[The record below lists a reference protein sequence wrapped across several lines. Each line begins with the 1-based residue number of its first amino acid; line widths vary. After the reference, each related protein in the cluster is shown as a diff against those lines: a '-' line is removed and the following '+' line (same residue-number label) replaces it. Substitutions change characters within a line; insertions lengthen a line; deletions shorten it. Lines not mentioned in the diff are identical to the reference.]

1 MKTKLLFCIGICLC
15 LNFQIIAQRI
25 TLPNGTT
32 PFFSG
37 INVAWRNY
45 GGDCADTP
53 INVADWTK
61 VLDDVKAAGG
71 NTVRWWLFV
80 NASQV
85 PKFTNGY
92 VSGLGTHTIIN
103 VKAVLDLALERNI
116 MVIPCLLSFDMMQT
130 NQWGVNEA
138 NNKRMLQ
145 TDAGIKACIDNAIV
159 PLATAIGNHPS
170 LLCWEIFNEPEGM
183 TEFGWTPARVAMTD
197 IQKFVNRAA
206 GAIHTAVS
214 GVKVSNGS
222 WNMKVLCNILGHKN
236 YYSDAELR
244 NAGGVQN
251 GTLDFYMVHYYNNDG
266 GDNTHH
272 SPFHH
277 NAAYWGLN
285 KPIIVAEY
293 SAHGFTNP
301 NVSITECYRR
311 VYEGNYAG
319 ALSWT
324 YTNHDGHGGL
334 ADATPGLTYLK
345 NTYPLAINLE
355 LDGDGGGDDQNEEEC
370 PQFVNTLVNKRSNA
384 QAIALKHYL
393 DSVYANTNNRL
404 AGQMDDGY
412 VPYIYEA
419 SGKYPA
425 IIGYD
430 FDGICPSQTKGNKD
444 ADKAIR
450 WVKDRGGIAQ
460 FSWHWISP
468 DANGD
473 YYTSNFNL
481 ANALADPNS
490 QSYKNIIRD
499 MDLAAAQL
507 KKLQDSGVAV
517 LWRPLHEA
525 EGGWFW
531 WGRSGGAACQ
541 TLYRLMYDRFTNVHN
556 LNNLIWVWT
565 SYGSK
570 YQNWYPGDDVVDM
583 IVWDYPAAEGGAN
596 AWNQY
601 QTLFGNKGKLFAI
614 GEEGAMADPSSYD
627 TQSWLY
633 FLTWAYM
640 ILDPKDDSRGTNTRE
655 RINQI
660 YNSPR
665 VITLDKLPDWKSYGP
680 CKSTAR
686 PNVALHKKVTVSS
699 TETGNNVASNITDGD
714 KTTRWASVYAD
725 PQWVLIDLE
734 YVYIISE
741 ISLFWET
748 AYGSAYRIEVSENG
762 TAWAQVYATTTG
774 NGGTDKV
781 TFTPRAARYVRISGT
796 ARATA
801 WGYSLYEVE
810 VYQANLALKKP
821 VAVSSTEAG
830 FGNIASNMNDSL
842 KTTRWS
848 SVYSNAQWF
857 TIDLQQVYTIDRM
870 RILWEAAY
878 GSQYTIAVSVDSISW
893 TSVFAESAGNGG
905 VDAVYVSDKPAR
917 YVRWQGVQRATAYG
931 YSIFEFEVYGKKY
944 VTPQPLTQ
952 TIALQKGWNLISISV
967 VDTDGR
973 YPINHVF
980 SGKDVKIVK
989 NADGFWKPNQPD
1001 AFNSIQ
1007 TIEPGKGY
1015 LVNMNTAGTITISGI
1030 PYTGEL
1036 LFAPTGWQLIGYP
1049 CTGVG
1054 ESLFAPRPI
1063 SNYFNTTNCQIIKN
1077 FDGFWVPNGTM
1088 NSIQNFEV
1096 GKGYFVKF

>member
-1 MKTKLLFCIGICLC
+1 MKTKVFYSMCFILC
-15 LNFQIIAQRI
+15 MNVYSIAQRI

-37 INVAWRNY
+37 INIAWRNF

-53 INVADWTK
+53 INVTDWTK

-103 VKAVLDLALERNI
+103 VKAVLDLALERNM
-116 MVIPCLLSFDMMQT
+116 MVIPCILSFDMLQT
-130 NQWGVNEA
+130 SQWGVDEA

-159 PLATAIGNHPS
+159 PLVTAIGNHPS

-183 TEFGWTPARVAMTD
+183 TEFGWTPSRVSMTD
-197 IQKFVNRAA
+197 VQKFVNRAA
-206 GAIHTAVS
+206 GAIHTAVP

-222 WNMKVLCNILGHKN
+222 WNMKVLCNLLGYKN

-244 NAGGVQN
+244 AAGGVQN
-251 GTLDFYMVHYYNNDG
+251 GILDFYMVHYYNNDG
-266 GDNTHH
+266 GDNTQH

-301 NVSITECYRR
+301 NVSATECYRR

-334 ADATPGLTYLK
+334 PDATPGLTYLK
-345 NTYPLAINLE
+345 NTYPTAINLQ
-355 LDGDGGGDDQNEEEC
+355 LDTNGDNEQNEEEC
-370 PQFVNTLVNKRSNA
+370 PQFVNTLVNKQA
-384 QAIALKHYL
+384 TKQAIALKHYL
-393 DSVYANTNNRL
+393 DSLYTNTNNRL
-404 AGQMDDGY
+404 AGQMDDSY
-412 VPYIYEA
+412 LPLIYNA

-425 IIGYD
+425 IVGYD

-444 ADKAIR
+444 ADKAIK
-450 WVKDRGGIAQ
+450 WVQEQGGIAQ

-473 YYTSNFNL
+473 YYTQNFNL
-481 ANALADPNS
+481 ANALADTNS

-507 KKLQDSGVAV
+507 KKMQDAGIAV

-531 WGRSGGAACQ
+531 WGRSGGTACQ
-541 TLYRLMYDRFTNVHN
+541 TLYRLMYNRFTNVHK

-583 IVWDYPAAEGGAN
+583 IVWDYPAAEGGTN

-614 GEEGAMADPSSYD
+614 GEEGAMADPTTYD

-640 ILDPKDDSRGTNTRE
+640 ILDPKNDSRGQNTATQ
-655 RINQI
+655 INTI
-660 YNSPR
+660 YNNPR
-665 VITLDKLPDWKSYGP
+665 VITLDKLPNWNTYGP
-680 CKSTAR
+680 CKSTVL
-686 PNVALHKKVTVSS
+686 PNVALYKPVTVSS
-699 TETGNNVASNITDGD
+699 TELGNNIARNITDGD
-714 KTTRWASVYAD
+714 KTTRWSSVYAD
-725 PQWVLIDLE
+725 PQWIQIDLE
-734 YVYIISE
+734 HVFIISE
-741 ISLFWET
+741 VRLLWE
-748 AYGSAYRIEVSENG
+748 AAFGSAYRIEISENG
-762 TAWAQVYATTTG
+762 TTWTQVYATTTG
-774 NGGTDKV
+774 NGGNDNII
-781 TFTPRAARYVRISGT
+781 FTPRSARYIRITGT
-796 ARATA
+796 TRATN
-801 WGYSLYEVE
+801 WGYSLFEVE

-821 VAVSSTEAG
+821 VAVSSTEVG
-830 FGNIASNMNDSL
+830 FGNIAVNLNDSL

-848 SVYSNAQWF
+848 STYTNNQWL
-857 TIDLQQVYTIDRM
+857 TIDLQQIYTVDRI
-870 RILWEAAY
+870 RILWETAY
-878 GSQYTIAVSVDSISW
+878 ASQYSIAVSTDSITW
-893 TSVFAESAGNGG
+893 TNIYTELSGNGG
-905 VDAVYVSDKPAR
+905 IDAVYVTDKPTR
-917 YVRWQGVQRATAYG
+917 YIRWQGIQRATNYG
-931 YSIFEFEVYGKKY
+931 YSMFEFEVYGKKY
-944 VTPQPLTQ
+944 IAPQPVTQ
-952 TIALQKGWNLISISV
+952 TISLKKGWNLISTNLQLQDSTIE
-967 VDTDGR
+967 T
-973 YPINHVF
+973 VF
-980 SGKDVKIVK
+980 AGLDVLMVKDA
-989 NADGFWKPNQPD
+989 NGFWKKGQNT
-1001 AFNSIQ
+1001 ALNSLK
-1007 TIEPGKGY
+1007 TITPGKGY
-1015 LVNMNTAGTITISGI
+1015 LVNMNAAGTLSITGI
-1030 PYTGEL
+1030 PSTSVLQY
-1036 LFAPTGWQLIGYP
+1036 APTLGWQLIGSP
-1049 CTGVG
+1049 FQTTTP
-1054 ESLFAPRPI
+1054 F
-1063 SNYFNTTNCQIIKN
+1063 SNYFTISNCQTIKN
-1077 FDGFWVPNGTM
+1077 FDGFWQPNGTV
-1088 NSIQNFEV
+1088 NSITNLES
-1096 GKGYFVKF
+1096 GKGYFLKK